1 MNSSF
6 FNYLISFVV
15 INLIII
21 CAYIVIDFLTENKYK
36 YIQLKVS
43 ARSYFINKE
52 ISINDYFF
60 INTIKKI
67 VFLILIYLFIL
78 IICFTFNFY
87 FLNKYLFQN
96 ITKKEKIEIILEV
109 VFSDIFVSAYLLTRI
124 ITRFVYLGKIIS
136 WRKINSKNKNK
147 WKRFEDYLSIS
158 YLNDVII
165 FLTKEVNIESEFRKT
180 HWKIRSCSKV
190 KGLTRN
196 NKKASEISLLFFI
209 LFTNKRNYQRNKIN
223 KKLCKHT
230 QQANSLLIIHQFLFL
245 YKKRSKNGC
254 N

>member
-60 INTIKKI
+60 INIIKKI

-96 ITKKEKIEIILEV
+96 ITKKGKIEIILEV
-109 VFSDIFVSAYLLTRI
+109 IFSDIFVSAYLLTCM
-124 ITRFVYLGKIIS
+124 ITRFVYLGK
-136 WRKINSKNKNK
+136 
-147 WKRFEDYLSIS
+147 
-158 YLNDVII
+158 
-165 FLTKEVNIESEFRKT
+165 
-180 HWKIRSCSKV
+180 
-190 KGLTRN
+190 
-196 NKKASEISLLFFI
+196 
-209 LFTNKRNYQRNKIN
+209 
-223 KKLCKHT
+223 
-230 QQANSLLIIHQFLFL
+230 
-245 YKKRSKNGC
+245 
-254 N
+254 

>member
-43 ARSYFINKE
+43 ARSYFIDKE

-109 VFSDIFVSAYLLTRI
+109 VFSDIFVSAYLLTCM
-124 ITRFVYLGKIIS
+124 ITRFVYLGKII
-136 WRKINSKNKNK
+136 
-147 WKRFEDYLSIS
+147 
-158 YLNDVII
+158 
-165 FLTKEVNIESEFRKT
+165 
-180 HWKIRSCSKV
+180 
-190 KGLTRN
+190 G
-196 NKKASEISLLFFI
+196 
-209 LFTNKRNYQRNKIN
+209 
-223 KKLCKHT
+223 
-230 QQANSLLIIHQFLFL
+230 
-245 YKKRSKNGC
+245 
-254 N
+254 

>member
-21 CAYIVIDFLTENKYK
+21 CAYIVIDFLTKNKYK

-87 FLNKYLFQN
+87 FFNKYLFQN

-109 VFSDIFVSAYLLTRI
+109 LFSDIFVSAYLLTRI
-124 ITRFVYLGKIIS
+124 ITRFVYLGKIIG

-165 FLTKEVNIESEFRKT
+165 FITKEVNIESEFRKT
-180 HWKIRSCSKV
+180 HWKIRLSNFDLLNIIRKNKPIVNINEIYNWCILDYDNTYIDSK
-190 KGLTRN
+190 KYKIEDFAT
-196 NKKASEISLLFFI
+196 FFNAYKFNAM
-209 LFTNKRNYQRNKIN
+209 LN
-223 KKLCKHT
+223 CK
-230 QQANSLLIIHQFLFL
+230 
-245 YKKRSKNGC
+245 
-254 N
+254 